1 MSRNSRLSP
10 AEPRS
15 TTFERLEDR
24 LFLAYGGTLWAI
36 FGDKNKANYN
46 DTIVVDRDPDNPS
59 LLRATVNG
67 TIVGTR
73 PESRVSMIYVNGGR
87 GDDTITVDTSGGRR
101 LIPCNITGGP
111 GNDTLT
117 GGPELDYIYG
127 GTGNDTLRG
136 GGGKDFLIGG
146 LGKDY
151 LYVDPADRVWKDRG
165 DVFAQ
170 DAAAN
175 PLRPTPPDDALKT
188 QLIEA
193 ALRQWHDLLGTAR
206 PWGWGWST
214 AISIGWFSPV
224 TGLVLAGAMTTASVS
239 NDAGPQLNGSP
250 SHSETNTQEAGVDE
264 ADIVKTDGSYLY
276 MLSAGKLVIVDSW
289 PVSRLHVESRS
300 AVEGAGLAMY
310 LYGNRVTVLSQI
322 GSAPPEDDGWPGFI
336 TFGSLW
342 PDPRPREKPK
352 VKVTVFDVT
361 DRSAPALVEETYL
374 DGGLLESRAID
385 GRVFVIVRNTAL
397 LPEPLLRYDAARQA
411 DVYESEADYKQRL
424 SALPLEELLPGYATT
439 AAGPDGTQ
447 TLAGSLLQGG
457 GAYILDRPAKSDLLS
472 IVAFDV
478 TDNVGGPDST
488 TSALGTGAEVYASA
502 DSLYVVSQA
511 NAEWRG
517 GWWCQPT
524 TFIHKFD
531 LTAEGVPLVATG
543 SVAGGVVDQFSMDEE
558 GGYFRIATTERQ
570 DNPPPGWPQRGLSNN
585 VFVMRQ
591 VGDSLD
597 VVGSLTG
604 LAPDERIQ
612 SVRFLGDRG
621 YVVTFKTV
629 DPLFVLDLSEP
640 AGPKVAGEL
649 HMPGFSTYLHPI
661 DDGHLI
667 GFGRDAN
674 AETGRYAGLQVS
686 LFDVSDPANPV
697 QVERQVLA
705 PASRGDDSEALLD
718 HHAFAY
724 FPDSGVMALPV
735 SEGWGQVVSAL
746 RVFKVDPEKGF
757 TLLGEIQ
764 HDTPVR
770 RSLQIGD
777 YLISI
782 SSNTIKANSI
792 ADPAEEVAALDL
804 TK

>member
-1 MSRNSRLSP
+1 MLADARPSQDP
-10 AEPRS
+10 ANLAM
-15 TTFERLEDR
+15 FERLEDR
-24 LFLAYGGTLWAI
+24 LFLAYGGALWAI
-36 FGDKNKANYN
+36 FGDKNRANYN
-46 DTIVVDRDPDNPS
+46 DTIIVDRDPDDPS
-59 LLRATVNG
+59 ILRATVNG
-67 TIVGTR
+67 TVIGTR
-73 PESRVSMIYVNGGR
+73 PESRVGSIWVFGGR
-87 GDDTITVDTSGGRR
+87 GDDTIKVDTSGGQR
-101 LIPCNITGGP
+101 LIRCFVHGGP
-111 GNDTLT
+111 GDDSLT
-117 GGPELDYIYG
+117 GGAEVDYLYG
-127 GTGNDTLRG
+127 GAGSDTLRG
-136 GGGKDFLIGG
+136 GGGKDFLVGG
-146 LGKDY
+146 LGKDS
-151 LYVDPADRVWKDRG
+151 LYVDPGDRVWKDRG
-165 DVFAQ
+165 DVFVQ

-175 PLRPTPPDDALKT
+175 PLRPIPPNDALKA

-193 ALRQWHDLLGTAR
+193 ALRQWHDLLGSAR
-206 PWGWGWST
+206 TRWWELPSDISI
-214 AISIGWFSPV
+214 ALPSDISIGWLPPV
-224 TGLVLAGAMTTASVS
+224 TGRVLAGAVTTAFAS
-239 NDAGPQLNGSP
+239 NGVGPQLNGSP
-250 SHSETNTQEAGVDE
+250 SHSDTNTQEAGVDE
-264 ADIVKTDGSYLY
+264 ADIGKTDGSYLY

-310 LYGNRVTVLSQI
+310 LYGDRVTVLSQI
-322 GSAPPEDDGWPGFI
+322 ASVRPN
-336 TFGSLW
+336 
-342 PDPRPREKPK
+342 PRPREKPK

-385 GRVFVIVRNTAL
+385 GRVFVIVRNTVL
-397 LPEPLLRYDAARQA
+397 LPEPLLRYDAARHA
-411 DVYESEADYKQRL
+411 DVYESEADYEQRL
-424 SALPLEELLPGYATT
+424 SAQPIEELLPCYATK
-439 AAGPDGTQ
+439 AAGSGGTA
-447 TLAGSLLQGG
+447 TVTGSLLGG
-457 GAYILDRPAKSDLLS
+457 AGAYILDRPETSDLLS
-472 IVAFDV
+472 VAAFDV
-478 TDNVGGPDST
+478 TDDVGGPDST

-517 GWWCQPT
+517 GWWCRPT

-531 LTAEGVPLVATG
+531 LRADGVPLVATG
-543 SVAGGVVDQFSMDEE
+543 SVAGAVVNQFSMDEE

-674 AETGRYAGLQVS
+674 AQTGRYAGLQVS
-686 LFDVSDPANPV
+686 LFDVSDPAHPV

-724 FPDSGVMALPV
+724 FPDSGVMAVPV
-735 SEGWGQVVSAL
+735 SEGWGQARAAL

-764 HDTPVR
+764 HDTAVR
-770 RSLQIGD
+770 RSFQIGD
-777 YLISI
+777 YLFSI
-782 SSNTIKANSI
+782 SSNTIKANDI
-792 ADPAEEVAALDL
+792 AHPSHEVAALDL
-804 TK
+804 KA